1 MESLFRAALAE
12 WLRGDVVLAG
22 MVNAIEEEGPVAA
35 SPPVV
40 AFVASAAADWSHKG
54 GSGREVRLAL
64 ELTDRSDEGAQ
75 TAAIAARIE
84 QRVATMSP
92 AQDGFRVVVTQFLHS
107 RVERR
112 ARSMRAVLFE
122 YRFLLLAPD

>member
-12 WLRGDVVLAG
+12 WLRGDAVLAG

-35 SPPVV
+35 SPPAV
-40 AFVASAAADWSHKG
+40 AFVASASADWSWKG

-64 ELTDRSDEGAQ
+64 ELTDRSDDGAR

-84 QRVATMSP
+84 QRVATLAP
-92 AQDGFRVVVTQFLHS
+92 AQDGFRVVVTQFLRS

-112 ARSMRAVLFE
+112 ARSMRAVLLE
-122 YRFLLLAPD
+122 YRFLLLGTD